1 MKTISISTQHL
12 SHFSMKMH
20 WLCFQSITGSL
31 SLPSL
36 PTYLACLFAEAP
48 LGFQALYRHDCPL
61 LLVIR
66 WKSFVPFLQ
75 LFTNPDIF
83 LKYLQKFLWHDWLN
97 FIVISTQINGL
108 LTQQVKADN
117 LTMILFVMVKT
128 KLASV
133 FQIFVKVVCGS
144 TWLSPCEFTTSLTT
158 LHTAAEPAICAAVK
172 T

>member
-1 MKTISISTQHL
+1 MWPTSFPWVKILGVGLVPSGSQQPGL
-12 SHFSMKMH
+12 SATTPF
-20 WLCFQSITGSL
+20 
-31 SLPSL
+31 
-36 PTYLACLFAEAP
+36 FAEAP